1 MTDNR
6 RRALELAAGIYVTH
20 TPDVIVSAAEEFLA
34 FLSAED
40 FESDAETPVA
50 HTVEPGVKKRR
61 SSKKV
66 AEEAAK
72 VQVVE
77 DAAKVQV
84 DAPAQQTVEASAPV
98 QTAVVEKDVPK
109 AVEYRDL
116 QRAVLT
122 LIQVKG
128 KEPAVEVLRQL
139 NVATALGL
147 HPDQYAAALELF
159 TAALAA

>member
-20 TPDVIVSAAEEFLA
+20 NPDVIVSAAEEFLA

-72 VQVVE
+72 VQV
-77 DAAKVQV
+77 
-84 DAPAQQTVEASAPV
+84 DAPVQQTVEASAPV
-98 QTAVVEKDVPK
+98 QTAVVDKTVPK

-128 KEPAVEVLRQL
+128 KDPAVEVLRQL
-139 NVATALGL
+139 NVATALDL